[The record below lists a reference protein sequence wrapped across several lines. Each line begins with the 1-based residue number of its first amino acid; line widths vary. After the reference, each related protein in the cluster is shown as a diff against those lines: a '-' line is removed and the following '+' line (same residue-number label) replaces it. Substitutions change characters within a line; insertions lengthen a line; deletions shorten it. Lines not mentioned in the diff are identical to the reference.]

1 MHTFLLHVSLKA
13 CSMTKGGKMED
24 ISLVALKP
32 KKGEEGFNFL
42 TYHMDFTLL
51 RTLISFVDINSC
63 FY

>member
-1 MHTFLLHVSLKA
+1 
-13 CSMTKGGKMED
+13 MTKGGKMED